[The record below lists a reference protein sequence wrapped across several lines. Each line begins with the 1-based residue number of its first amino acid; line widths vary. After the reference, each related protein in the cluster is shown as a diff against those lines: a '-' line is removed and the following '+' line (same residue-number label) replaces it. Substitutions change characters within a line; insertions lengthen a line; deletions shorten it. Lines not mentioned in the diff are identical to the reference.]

1 MVYVKMAVNQTNKN
15 EYKELVDMDCFYIN
29 HSICQLKVEMAG
41 NKVTE
46 IVFADNIEDSDVPER
61 WKPIYTEIVEYLEGN
76 RKEFTFEIEP
86 KGTDFQKKTWK
97 ALRDIPYGETRT
109 YKEIA
114 RAIGNEKACRAVGLA
129 NNRNPI
135 VLAIPCHRVI
145 GSNGKLVG
153 FGGGLDVKEE
163 LLNLEKENA

>member
-1 MVYVKMAVNQTNKN
+1 MEYFYVH
-15 EYKELVDMDCFYIN
+15 
-29 HSICQLKVEMAG
+29 HSICQLKVEVTG
-41 NKVTE
+41 DKVTE
-46 IVFADNIEDSDVPER
+46 IDFVDNIEDSNIPE
-61 WKPIYTEIVEYLEGN
+61 KYASIYTEILEYLEGK
-76 RKEFTFEIEP
+76 RKAFTFEIEP
-86 KGTDFQKKTWK
+86 KGTEFQKKAWA

-114 RAIGNEKACRAVGLA
+114 KAVGNEKACRAVGLA

-153 FGGGLDVKEE
+153 FGGGLDVKEK
-163 LLNLEKENA
+163 LLNLEKEND